1 MQTEAE
7 LRRDLADCYRL
18 FDWLGWSELI
28 FNHITVRVPDRE
40 GSKTE
45 YLINP
50 FGLHYAEVTPDN
62 LVAIDLD
69 GNHRPGET

>member
-40 GSKTE
+40 GSATE

-50 FGLHYAEVTPDN
+50 FGLHYA
-62 LVAIDLD
+62 
-69 GNHRPGET
+69 